1 MAETADQPTPRSEVP
16 KTGMGNG
23 AMVAAGVMFAGGV
36 FVAGVGVGAIASSG
50 SQASA
55 VAGEGTVNSQPA
67 SDQGPGST
75 DDPVESGGS
84 QSDSRKEGPGEVTV
98 TLPDTDGNG
107 IADAL
112 ENDEVAIGDPDE
124 GKPDEK
130 ATEGGDVSSNQ
141 TYVYII
147 ESGDTL
153 TEISG
158 ETGVPLGTLVETNDI
173 QNPNLIYAGAALLI
187 SPAG

>member
-1 MAETADQPTPRSEVP
+1 MAETADQPTSRSAVP
-16 KTGMGNG
+16 KTGMSNG
-23 AMVAAGVMFAGGV
+23 PMIAAGVMFTGGV
-36 FVAGVGVGAIASSG
+36 LAAGVGVGAMASSG
-50 SQASA
+50 LQASA

-67 SDQGPGST
+67 PST
-75 DDPVESGGS
+75 GFGGGGS
-84 QSDSRKEGPGEVTV
+84 QSDSQRERPGEVTV
-98 TLPDTDGNG
+98 TLPDKDGNG

-112 ENDEVAIGDPDE
+112 EDGDDAISDADE

-130 ATEGGDVSSNQ
+130 ANEGDDAHRTE

-173 QNPNLIYAGAALLI
+173 ENPNLIYAGAALLI
-187 SPAG
+187 SPVG